1 MSSIELNSSVLNKLP
16 WRLTTDFEFL
26 TMLQRLDEVSVPIT
40 KHAEIFNGIQ
50 TSAERPTPIYWFSS
64 DEIVAEYADTVEIS
78 RDGNNYTIE
87 KALLRPYFKPTKKAE
102 KGLNSY
108 SILATDKQIIFP
120 YDNNGHL
127 ICIDEMQSS
136 YPGTYAYL
144 LAHYDRLVPK
154 CVSRDGTRDV
164 PNATADTWYQYGRT
178 QALTAFINTPKLIV
192 GVLSK
197 EPMYAMD
204 TNDILIA
211 SGGTAGYCAVS
222 KKDGSPYT
230 LEYIQ
235 AWLSNPITERILEIV
250 GSDFEGGFTA
260 RGTFVLSTLPFVE
273 LDFAVEE
280 QKGEEEKGIRIIE
293 MNNLRGFAQLD
304 LSQNGFQ
311 KLQHVKEKWTK
322 YFVNAEEMS
331 LIQELRADKRFAQFS
346 EYGIINVGITTG
358 NNGYFSIT
366 EETSEQY
373 QLSEVTLPLI
383 GRSSHA
389 HGIYFTAQDWEKNKT
404 AGKRARLINFPEI
417 PYDEYPAKH
426 KEYISLGEANGEHEG
441 YKCSIRERWYIVP
454 SVWVPDAFFLRR
466 NNLYPKFVLNECNAV
481 STDTMHRIK
490 FNDGVDPE
498 NVLLAYYNSI
508 SFAFTEI
515 CGRSYG
521 GGVLEILPGEM
532 GNILLPKVERIDPAL
547 RDKLLAHIDTIV
559 RNDEDIELALDVVD
573 KELLVDTL
581 GIDPEICRK
590 CRAIWKKMQTRR
602 LGRG

>member
-1 MSSIELNSSVLNKLP
+1 MRLKKDSTEQKLRGAYYTPLQLADAIVELFASQNIFTVLEPSCGYGVFLDALNNANLLEKIEKL
-16 WRLTTDFEFL
+16 T
-26 TMLQRLDEVSVPIT
+26 
-40 KHAEIFNGIQ
+40 A
-50 TSAERPTPIYWFSS
+50 
-64 DEIVAEYADTVEIS
+64 VEIEPDEAKKVKDRYS
-78 RDGNNYTIE
+78 EFNQVKVCAEDFFDFYNRVLGKEEFDLILGNP
-87 KALLRPYFKPTKKAE
+87 PYIRYQY
-102 KGLNSY
+102 LNES
-108 SILATDKQIIFP
+108 QR
-120 YDNNGHL
+120 
-127 ICIDEMQSS
+127 EMQS
-136 YPGTYAYL
+136 
-144 LAHYDRLVPK
+144 
-154 CVSRDGTRDV
+154 
-164 PNATADTWYQYGRT
+164 NI
-178 QALTAFINTPKLIV
+178 LTSHGMKSNKLINAWV
-192 GVLSK
+192 AFMVACVQLLSK
-197 EPMYAMD
+197 NGKIAFVIPAEILQVAYAED
-204 TNDILIA
+204 LRL
-211 SGGTAGYCAVS
+211 Y
-222 KKDGSPYT
+222 
-230 LEYIQ
+230 
-235 AWLSNPITERILEIV
+235 LSNHLAKITLITFEQLVFPGIEQEVIV
-250 GSDFEGGFTA
+250 FIGE
-260 RGTFVLSTLPFVE
+260 
-273 LDFAVEE
+273 
-280 QKGEEEKGIRIIE
+280 KGEEENGIRIIE
-293 MNNLRGFAQLD
+293 MNDLSGFAQLD

-322 YFVNAEEMS
+322 YFVNAEEMA
-331 LIQELRADKRFAQFS
+331 LIQELRADKRFAKFS

-358 NNGYFSIT
+358 NNDYFSIT

-521 GGVLEILPGEM
+521 GGVLEILPSEM
-532 GNILLPKVERIDPAL
+532 GNILLPKVDNIDPEL
-547 RDKLLAHIDTIV
+547 RGNLLTHIDSVV
-559 RNDEDIELALDVVD
+559 RNGEDIEKALDMVD
-573 KELLVDTL
+573 EELLVKVL
-581 GIDPEICRK
+581 GIDPEICRM
-590 CRAIWKKMQTRR
+590 CRAIWRKMQKRR
-602 LGRG
+602 LERS